1 MITNNGIVL
10 LSALSMF
17 TIALMMLRE
26 EKKYVFAKSA
36 DGQICLAVI
45 DAVRTILLIALVFT
59 AVILPTQF

>member
-1 MITNNGIVL
+1 MITNNGIAL

-45 DAVRTILLIALVFT
+45 DAVRTVLLIAVVFI